1 MGRNPRFI
9 LPNSLQHVTD
19 VTFQNR
25 RFLRP
30 SKEVNRLVLGIIG
43 RAQKKYDMPICAVV
57 AMSTH
62 IHYLLR
68 PRDVAHLAAFMCFVK
83 TNIAK
88 EIGRRLLGWTGNFFD
103 GRYHLT
109 PVSDEEVDQV
119 GALRYILAHGVK
131 ECLVDSVKDWPG
143 VHSALP
149 TVRGDDM
156 VGVWIDRTAEVNSG
170 RRGDSTTQQNEFA
183 SEERVSISPLPCW
196 QHMSEKQWRQAVS
209 ALVEEIDCKA
219 AALRRNHGKSSLGV
233 PKILAANPKE
243 RPAQVDKS
251 PKPLFHARSPE
262 VFRRM
267 LSIWRDVIQRYRE
280 VSAKL
285 RSGVQIVRFP
295 EGTFPP
301 GLPFVSFSLE
311 TVQTSAGSIH

>member
-19 VTFQNR
+19 ITFQNR

-30 SKEVNRLVLGIIG
+30 SSEVNQLVLGIVG
-43 RAQKKYDMPICAVV
+43 RAQRKHGMPICAVV
-57 AMSTH
+57 VMSTH

-68 PRDVAHLAAFMCFVK
+68 PRDVAHLAAFMCFIK

-109 PVSDEEVDQV
+109 PVSDEEAAQV

-131 ECLVDSVKDWPG
+131 ESLVDSVKNWPG
-143 VHSALP
+143 IHSAIP
-149 TVRGDDM
+149 TIKGEDM
-156 VGVWIDRTAEVNSG
+156 IGTWFDRTAEINSG
-170 RRGDSTTQQNEFA
+170 RRGGAIAERDEFA
-183 SEERVSISPLPCW
+183 REERVSISPLPCW
-196 QHMSEKQWRQAVS
+196 QHLPEKQWRQAVS
-209 ALVEEIDCKA
+209 DLVEEIDRTA
-219 AALRRNHGKSSLGV
+219 AALRRDQGKLSLGASKV
-233 PKILAANPKE
+233 LAANPKE
-243 RPAQVDKS
+243 RPAQVKKS
-251 PKPLFHARSPE
+251 PKPLFHAHSPA

-267 LSIWRDVIQRYRE
+267 LSIWREVVQRYRE
-280 VSAKL
+280 ASAKL
-285 RSGVQIVRFP
+285 KAGVTRVAFP

-311 TVQTSAGSIH
+311 TARASAASEL